1 MANLQ
6 KKSLWQQYGNLI
18 LILSG
23 ILIGALIGVVAPN
36 FGTTIKPIGDIFL
49 NLLFTIVVPLVFVS
63 IASAVGGMANMKR
76 LGKILGGTIGTF
88 IFTGA
93 IAGVCVLVWV
103 NLFSPS
109 AGTTIELVASEVG
122 EAQTA
127 GELLVS
133 SLTVSDFSDLW
144 DKSNMLPLI
153 IFAILFGFCVSACGG
168 EQSPM
173 GKLLAN
179 LNDIIMKFVGIIM
192 LVAPIGL
199 GAYFANLVAT
209 YGPEIIGDYGR
220 SMLVYYPLCAL
231 YGVIFFP
238 LYAFLA
244 GGRRGVAAMVK
255 NILRPAVTAFATQ
268 SSAATIPVNKEA
280 CDSIGVPKDVSDLVL
295 PMGWTAPCSAPSPR
309 SPSSTAC
316 SAWTSP
322 ARAPMAW
329 PSWWLSCP
337 PSSSPAPPEAAWW
350 ARC

>member
-6 KKSLWQQYGNLI
+6 KKSFWQQYGNLI

-220 SMLVYYPLCAL
+220 SMLVYYP
-231 YGVIFFP
+231 VRP
-238 LYAFLA
+238 LWGDLLPPLRLP
-244 GGRRGVAAMVK
+244 GRR
-255 NILRPAVTAFATQ
+255 
-268 SSAATIPVNKEA
+268 
-280 CDSIGVPKDVSDLVL
+280 
-295 PMGWTAPCSAPSPR
+295 
-309 SPSSTAC
+309 
-316 SAWTSP
+316 P
-322 ARAPMAW
+322 AR
-329 PSWWLSCP
+329 CGGHGQKH
-337 PSSSPAPPEAAWW
+337 PAPRRHRLCHPVLRRHHPREQGGL
-350 ARC
+350 

>member
-6 KKSLWQQYGNLI
+6 KKSFWQQYGNLI

-153 IFAILFGFCVSACGG
+153 ITSPSSSA
-168 EQSPM
+168 SASPPAAASRNPM
-173 GKLLAN
+173 GRLLAN
-179 LNDIIMKFVGIIM
+179 LNDIIMKFV
-192 LVAPIGL
+192 APSCWWPSSGL
-199 GAYFANLVAT
+199 GAYFANLEAT
-209 YGPEIIGDYGR
+209 YGEIIGDYGR
-220 SMLVYYPLCAL
+220 SMLVYYPVRPLGDL
-231 YGVIFFP
+231 FP
-238 LYAFLA
+238 STPS
-244 GGRRGVAAMVK
+244 GRRPARCGGHGQ
-255 NILRPAVTAFATQ
+255 NILRPGRHCLCH
-268 SSAATIPVNKEA
+268 PV
-280 CDSIGVPKDVSDLVL
+280 LRRHH
-295 PMGWTAPCSAPSPR
+295 PR
-309 SPSSTAC
+309 EQGG
-316 SAWTSP
+316 
-322 ARAPMAW
+322 
-329 PSWWLSCP
+329 L
-337 PSSSPAPPEAAWW
+337 
-350 ARC
+350 

>member
-6 KKSLWQQYGNLI
+6 KKSFWQQYGGLI
-18 LILSG
+18 LILGG
-23 ILIGALIGVVAPN
+23 IAIGALIGAFAD

-63 IASAVGGMANMKR
+63 IASAVGSMANMKR

-173 GKLLAN
+173 GRLLAN

-199 GAYFANLVAT
+199 GAYFANLVA
-209 YGPEIIGDYGR
+209 R
-220 SMLVYYPLCAL
+220 
-231 YGVIFFP
+231 
-238 LYAFLA
+238 
-244 GGRRGVAAMVK
+244 
-255 NILRPAVTAFATQ
+255 
-268 SSAATIPVNKEA
+268 SSATTA
-280 CDSIGVPKDVSDLVL
+280 
-295 PMGWTAPCSAPSPR
+295 APCWSTTPCAPS
-309 SPSSTAC
+309 
-316 SAWTSP
+316 
-322 ARAPMAW
+322 MG
-329 PSWWLSCP
+329 
-337 PSSSPAPPEAAWW
+337 
-350 ARC
+350 